1 MQVDLPSGGH
11 IVLRDKLV
19 AKDKFDVQNSL
30 KFKVK
35 DGKEQEVSGG
45 ITNDMRNALLAETI
59 TAWSLDAK
67 LPSADMKAGMAAID
81 DMDIDDYNALQEAVE
96 PLLEKVSF
104 RPNPKTQSDSG
115 DSS

>member
-45 ITNDMRNALLAETI
+45 ITNDMRNALLAELI
-59 TAWSLDAK
+59 TSWSLDAP
-67 LPSADMKAGMAAID
+67 LPSANFEEGMAAID

-104 RPNPKTQSDSG
+104 RPNPKTPSG
-115 DSS
+115 SEESS

>member
-1 MQVDLPSGGH
+1 VRVELPSGGF
-11 IVLRDKLV
+11 VEVRDKLQ
-19 AKDKFDVQNSL
+19 ADDKFGVQNSI

-45 ITNDMRNALLAETI
+45 ITNDMRNALLASII
-59 TAWSLDAK
+59 TDWSLDAPI
-67 LPSADMKAGMAAID
+67 PSKDPGAGLKAIRA
-81 DMDIDDYNALQEAVE
+81 MDLDDYNAVQEAVE

-104 RPNPKTQSDSG
+104 RPNRETPSDSG

>member
-1 MQVDLPSGGH
+1 VRLDLPSGGF
-11 IVLRDKLV
+11 IEFRDKLV
-19 AKDKFDVQNSL
+19 AADKFAVQNSL

-59 TAWSLDAK
+59 TAWSLDAP
-67 LPSADMKAGMAAID
+67 LPSQDLKKGMAAIAA
-81 DMDIDDYNALQEAVE
+81 MDIDDYNALQEEVE

-104 RPNPKTQSDSG
+104 RPNRETPSDSEE
-115 DSS
+115 SS